1 MSEKNLAGVGIKETE
16 EVAKLVVE
24 VVKGIQAARKD
35 GKWDASDIAHLLPVF
50 AVLGPALENFKDVGT
65 EIKDL
70 DAEEIKDLAAVLL
83 TGIVLGEGK
92 IQVYIEEGLAIVVSI
107 FKIIKAK

>member
-1 MSEKNLAGVGIKETE
+1 MDQVKVGIKETQ
-16 EVAKLVVE
+16 EVAELVVE

-35 GKWDASDIAHLLPVF
+35 GKWDASDIAFLLPVF
-50 AVLGPALENFKDVGT
+50 GKLGPALENFSQVGT

-70 DAEEIKDLAAVLL
+70 DAEEIKSLASTLL
-83 TGIVLGEGK
+83 TGIVLGDGK
-92 IQVYIEEGLAIVVSI
+92 IAVYVEEGLAIVVSV